1 MVKGKIAT
9 EGKPAEA
16 GLLRLQKVGE
26 VPYRVERSV
35 KRRRS
40 FGFVVDDAGVVV
52 FRAPRWVKLAD
63 MLAFAGRRQGFIEK
77 RLAELRQKQAVKNE
91 KISRQN
97 ALAGRWCVL
106 DEAWFRRA
114 AKAVLVG
121 QVREWAGIVG
131 VTVRSVRITSGRTVW
146 GSCTSRGDINV
157 SWRLL
162 LVPNALREY
171 VVVHEVC
178 HRVHLNHGPRFW
190 ALVGK
195 YVPDYVEKRRALN
208 KLGGEVG

>member
-1 MVKGKIAT
+1 MAVRTKTT
-9 EGKPAEA
+9 ESKPAEA

-26 VPYRVERSV
+26 VPYLVERSA

-40 FGFVVDDAGVVV
+40 FGFVVNETGVVV
-52 FRAPRWVKLAD
+52 FRAPRWVKLED
-63 MLAFAGRRQGFIEK
+63 MLAFAERRQGFIEK
-77 RLAELRQKQAVKNE
+77 RLAELRQKQAVRAE
-91 KISRQN
+91 KDLRK
-97 ALAGRWCVL
+97 ADLAGKWCVL
-106 DEAWFRRA
+106 EDKWFKKA
-114 AKAVLVG
+114 AKVVLVP
-121 QVREWAGIVG
+121 QVREWAKVVG
-131 VTVRSVRITSGRTVW
+131 VTVKSVRITSGRTVW

-162 LVPNALREY
+162 LVPPELREY

-178 HRVHLNHGPRFW
+178 HRVHLNHSMRFW
-190 ALVGK
+190 NLVGK